1 MTDAVADT
9 AAAADDCS
17 RQQSAVYRTTTNPTK
32 LTTFRHRDE
41 KRKLT
46 STLQPSAVDHDLCYE
61 QFPLSSSCLCAAY
74 SATTYLL
81 CSNNRLLIAK

>member
-1 MTDAVADT
+1 MVHSDAGLRLQLSVAGVLTKRHRQLDRWSCSYVYMTDAVADT

-32 LTTFRHRDE
+32 LTTFRNRDE

-46 STLQPSAVDHDLCYE
+46 STLQP
-61 QFPLSSSCLCAAY
+61 
-74 SATTYLL
+74 
-81 CSNNRLLIAK
+81 